1 MNSAGGQ
8 FSSARD
14 LAKVMRMFLDPSK
27 KDSLVSP
34 LVVREW
40 LRPMHAW
47 SDEINEVGMP
57 WEIIKLPDSNG
68 RPQRWYRKGPLTN
81 IAGQIC
87 LIDMFRWRT
96 VHVSFPILIQSRN
109 LIWSHRSPQWSIR

>member
-14 LAKVMRMFLDPSK
+14 LAKVMQMFLDPNREG
-27 KDSLVSP
+27 SLVSP
-34 LVVREW
+34 LMMREW

-47 SDEINEVGMP
+47 ADEINEVGMP

-68 RPQRWYRKGPLTN
+68 RLQRWYQKGPSTISLVRPVSP
-81 IAGQIC
+81 ICPAGS
-87 LIDMFRWRT
+87 LAM
-96 VHVSFPILIQSRN
+96 
-109 LIWSHRSPQWSIR
+109 SHSLFTF